1 MLSAATLPPPASSS
15 APRLSKQARYA
26 RRKADRG
33 ADVGRIPSVKNPR
46 ARAHAKVDPLF
57 FAMRYFPDGLGQA
70 CLSVDHATMID
81 TMEMCFSRG
90 GQYAQ
95 AIFRGFTKTTTAE
108 VMTLWAM
115 LHGHRAF
122 IAWVGS
128 EDEVA
133 AESIDNIRRELEEN
147 DRLLEDYPEICHP
160 IRALDGKH
168 QRCES
173 QTFRGRKTHSKIVT
187 GKLVLPTI
195 RLDRDE
201 ATRLGIPVDD
211 RGYTL
216 GGGARLES
224 FGILSFKRGR
234 KHRRGDG
241 KIQRIDAAVI
251 DDFQTDL
258 SAGQPKDTERRLNVI
273 RKSILRSG
281 GHRTSLA
288 CVINGTIIN
297 AGDGM
302 AQVLNRELFPQFR
315 SRTIP
320 MLKQRAGE
328 EAEKLWFGEY
338 ARLLKGWENG
348 DDDEAKARAQRAA
361 TAFYVEHR
369 QAMDGQA
376 VATWYNA
383 FEADS
388 HEISAVQ
395 HAYNILIL
403 AGEEVFASECQQ
415 NPKPPNESPDD
426 LTLDRIIAKSLP
438 AYTRGRVPL
447 WASTLTAFCDVQDK
461 ALYWMVCAW
470 GSGFT
475 GHIVDYGIFPE
486 QVSRSLALGN
496 VKRTLRHAF
505 PGRGPEAA
513 LRAGLDTLSEA
524 ILSKEF
530 QREDGVRL
538 TVSRMLIDS
547 GDGGVSEQIYEQIR
561 ASTRKTQLYPSKG
574 RPVLATQTQWT
585 DFEQRA
591 GEELSREYHYLLRP
605 TKGSKTLRV
614 LQIDT
619 NWWKSFVT
627 ARLETAIGDPGCL
640 SIAGEQRDNTQLAA
654 QILAEYRVR
663 RRTSTGKP
671 VDEWRPRPGQSDN
684 HLFDCLVGCAVAA
697 AKEGIRL
704 SELQSVAEERRVVK
718 IPTHLRK
725 PRHG

>member
-1 MLSAATLPPPASSS
+1 MLNAAAAPVATKPA

-26 RRKADRG
+26 RRKADSE
-33 ADVGRIPSVKNPR
+33 ANVGRLPPVRNPR
-46 ARAHAKVDPLF
+46 ARAHARVDPLF
-57 FAMRYFPDGLGQA
+57 FAMHYFPEGLGQA

-81 TMEMCFSRG
+81 TMEMCFARG
-90 GQYAQ
+90 GQYVQ

-108 VMTLWAM
+108 VLTLWAM

-122 IAWVGS
+122 VAWVGS

-133 AESIDNIRRELEEN
+133 AESIDNLRREVEEN
-147 DRLLEDYPEICHP
+147 DRLLDDYPEVCYP

-173 QTFRGRKTHSKIVT
+173 QTFRSRKTHSKIVT
-187 GKLVLPTI
+187 GKLILPTI
-195 RLDRDE
+195 RLEEPE
-201 ATRLGIPVDD
+201 ASKLGIPVDD
-211 RGYTL
+211 RGFTM

-241 KIQRIDAAVI
+241 RIQRIDAAVI

-258 SAGQPKDTERRLNVI
+258 SAGQPKDTTRRLNVI

-281 GHRTSLA
+281 GHRTGMA

-302 AQVLNRELFPQFR
+302 SQILNRELFPQFR

-320 MLKQRAGE
+320 MLKKRAGE

-338 ARLLKGWENG
+338 AKRLKSWENG
-348 DDDEAKARAQRAA
+348 DDDDAKARAQRSALE
-361 TAFYVEHR
+361 FY
-369 QAMDGQA
+369 QANRHAMGGEA

-383 FEADS
+383 FESDS
-388 HEISAVQ
+388 HEISAIQ

-415 NPKPPNESPDD
+415 DPKRVDESPDD
-426 LTLDRIIAKSLP
+426 LTLDRVVAKSIP
-438 AYTRGRVPL
+438 AYPRGRLPL
-447 WASTLTAFCDVQDK
+447 WAQTLTAFSDVQDK
-461 ALYWMVCAW
+461 VLYWMVCAW

-486 QVSRSLALGN
+486 QLSGSLALGG

-513 LRAGLDTLSEA
+513 LRAGLDTLEEA
-524 ILSKEF
+524 ILAKEF
-530 QREDGVRL
+530 TREDGVRL
-538 TVSRMLIDS
+538 SVARMMVDS
-547 GDGGVSEQIYEQIR
+547 GDGGVSEQIYEQMR
-561 ASTRKTQLYPSKG
+561 ASSRKAQLFPSKG
-574 RPVLATQTQWT
+574 RPISASQTQWT
-585 DFEQRA
+585 DFEQKQ
-591 GEELSREYHYLLRP
+591 GEELSRDYHYLIRP

-614 LQIDT
+614 LQFDT
-619 NWWKSFVT
+619 NWWKSFVA
-627 ARLETAIGDPGCL
+627 ARLETAIGDPGCV
-640 SIAGEQRDNTQLAA
+640 SIAGEPRDNTQLAS
-654 QILAEYRVR
+654 QLLSEYRVR
-663 RRTSTGKP
+663 MRTPTGKP
-671 VDEWRPRPGQSDN
+671 VDEWRMRPGQADN
-684 HLFDCLVGCAVAA
+684 HLLDCLVGCAVAA

-704 SELQSVAEERRVVK
+704 NEIQATADQRRVVR
-718 IPTHLRK
+718 IPAHLRK